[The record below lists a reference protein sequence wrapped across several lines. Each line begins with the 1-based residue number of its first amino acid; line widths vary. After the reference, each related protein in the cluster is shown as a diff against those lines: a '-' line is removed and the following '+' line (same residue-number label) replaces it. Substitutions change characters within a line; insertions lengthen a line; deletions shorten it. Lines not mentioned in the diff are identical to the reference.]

1 MNEIKDIRSK
11 LNIGVSIK
19 DIVAAIKDL
28 SEEERGFFVENIMA
42 ATSPDYLESI
52 KEARKDYK
60 EGRTISHEE
69 MFKE

>member
-1 MNEIKDIRSK
+1 MNGIKDIRSK

-28 SEEERGFFVENIMA
+28 SEEERGFFVENILA